1 MASCEV
7 ETSPFLAVE
16 YSKSGHALAEHI
28 RDMSGSN
35 RVKVGRA
42 HSYSIVT
49 LTHSIAQREGIVA
62 SPPIGCSSHKNI
74 CNGKLQN
81 RSKAQ
86 GLVKVILKKKG
97 KQKENEINTKR
108 DASVGIRT
116 RDSRV

>member
-7 ETSPFLAVE
+7 ETSPSLAVE
-16 YSKSGHALAEHI
+16 YSKSGHALVEHI
-28 RDMSGSN
+28 RPMSGSN

-49 LTHSIAQREGIVA
+49 LTHSLTQSITQREGIVA

-86 GLVKVILKKKG
+86 GLVKVILEKKENKKK
-97 KQKENEINTKR
+97 TK
-108 DASVGIRT
+108 
-116 RDSRV
+116 